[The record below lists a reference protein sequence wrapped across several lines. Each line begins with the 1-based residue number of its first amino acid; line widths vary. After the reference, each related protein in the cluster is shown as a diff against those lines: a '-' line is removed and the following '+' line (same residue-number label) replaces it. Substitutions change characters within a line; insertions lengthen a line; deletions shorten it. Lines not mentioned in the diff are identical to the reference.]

1 MARVKLSEYKAKQ
14 LILGDSYQGIQLRSN
29 QQGDALL
36 VVPKGRWVAKVD
48 QGVKKRFKQGLV
60 SVNAPAKEM
69 LAAIK
74 EWEKKGF
81 SQFVLEP
88 YLEHEQSE
96 EQYFSLCS

>member
-1 MARVKLSEYKAKQ
+1 MSRVKLSEYKAKQ
-14 LILGDSYQGIQLRSN
+14 LILGDVYKGIQLRSREKM
-29 QQGDALL
+29 
-36 VVPKGRWVAKVD
+36 VVSKGKWVAKVD

-88 YLEHEQSE
+88 YLEHEHSA
-96 EQYFSLCS
+96 EQ